1 MDQRRAMP
9 RHTLGG
15 TVMTSHRFAAVA
27 ALVVQTAN
35 PATKEGRAALK
46 GLKPVMAPKAPPRP
60 EVRHCSEHGADWSP
74 IPEDL
79 VLKFAKYRDGVRARA
94 YHTDAAAPCCA
105 LEEIQEAQE
114 LKVPVTQ
121 GGPAAWLKGAL
132 NFLDLH
138 YLKVEIP
145 GKPAWYDL
153 RDGKPDEGTV
163 VFRTFASAV
172 RVEEEPEI
180 PRVSRVVE
188 VRPALPEGLEV
199 LQKKH
204 FRRCESCG
212 DRVQVA
218 RRSRSGVALCPLHH
232 GPSWL
237 RVREVPGQAA
247 TGTGRRIELAKA
259 QLIQS
264 GDREIEV
271 FGHHAFVRGVVQAE
285 LAWLFADPPTIVLTR
300 KRGGIDVI
308 AEEVNS
314 LLDEGWRLDQIT
326 VELPGDFEAWKTRLM
341 LGGKPGYA
349 YVEMC
354 NPASKAWSR
363 YSKDFPILNDSR
375 LKEASSIKV
384 DVLGNVTGL
393 EVQVKSLADRVREA
407 LETPGSAI
415 INRSEERR
423 MVTVKK
429 AGNDVQEVDP
439 DHLMGAGTVT
449 FPAEM
454 PEIGG
459 RVFEA
464 KIPFAPGNAQVV
476 VKVDETSIT
485 CLSADRRL
493 AYEKAVADA
502 KLAAEAAERDRARKE
517 AEAKRNA
524 PKSQPTG
531 DGKKN
536 KGGKKN
542 GKEDKNGKGKGGQN
556 GRR

>member
-1 MDQRRAMP
+1 MA
-9 RHTLGG
+9 
-15 TVMTSHRFAAVA
+15 SHRFDAVA
-27 ALVVQTAN
+27 ALVTAVAN

-46 GLKPVMAPKAPPRP
+46 GLKPVVAAPKAPPRP
-60 EVRHCSEHGADWSP
+60 EVRHCDEHDADWTP
-74 IPEDL
+74 IPEDKI
-79 VLKFAKYRDGVRARA
+79 LKFARYRDGVRARA
-94 YHTDAAAPCCA
+94 YHTDASAPCCV
-105 LEEIQEAQE
+105 LEEIKEAEQLE
-114 LKVPVTQ
+114 VPVTQ

-138 YLKVEIP
+138 YLKVELP
-145 GKPAWYDL
+145 GKPTWYDL
-153 RDGKPDEGTV
+153 RDGKPEKDTV
-163 VFRTFASAV
+163 VFRTFAPAV
-172 RVEEEPEI
+172 PVEEEPEA

-204 FRRCESCG
+204 FRRCEHCG

-218 RRSRSGVALCPLHH
+218 RRSRSGVALCPLHY
-232 GPSWL
+232 GATWL
-237 RVREVPGQAA
+237 KVREVPGQAN
-247 TGTGRRIELAKA
+247 GVGRRIELAKA
-259 QLIQS
+259 QLIRTAD
-264 GDREIEV
+264 DREIEV
-271 FGHHAFVRGVVQAE
+271 FGHHAFVRGVVHAE
-285 LAWLFADPPTIVLTR
+285 LAWLFAAPPTVVLTR
-300 KRGGIDVI
+300 KRGGVDVI
-308 AEEVNS
+308 VEEVNS
-314 LLDEGWRLDQIT
+314 LLDEGWKLDQIT
-326 VELPGDFEAWKTRLM
+326 VELPGDFEAWSTRLM

-349 YVEMC
+349 YVEMQ
-354 NPASKAWSR
+354 NPVSKAWSR
-363 YSKDFPILNDSR
+363 YSHDFPILNDAR
-375 LKEASSIKV
+375 LKEPSSIKV

-393 EVQVKSLADRVREA
+393 EAQVKSLADRVREA

-423 MVTVKK
+423 MVMVKR

-464 KIPFAPGNAQVV
+464 KIPFADGNAQVV

-493 AYEKAVADA
+493 SYEKAVADA

-517 AEAKRNA
+517 AEAKRLA
-524 PKSQPTG
+524 PKPQPTG
-531 DGKKN
+531 DGKKDKKN
-536 KGGKKN
+536 KGKN
-542 GKEDKNGKGKGGQN
+542 GKEDKKGKGSQN